1 MKKINHL
8 VNKGKKIIC
17 WNKIGI
23 GLFVLGLISLGLT
36 VVLTTTTK
44 HPFYIYSLILML
56 PMIIVAAIY
65 DNTVKQI
72 LDEILNVF
80 EERLKWGINN
90 DDIYSSTHSHIKEVS
105 VSEYTIII
113 ECNSENISEISSLT
127 KEIINGINSD
137 LPPKFQLKAGILV
150 KV

>member
-90 DDIYSSTHSHIKEVS
+90 DDIYSSTHSPKGSPPQHGTVILATVMER
-105 VSEYTIII
+105 
-113 ECNSENISEISSLT
+113 ISLFAKICVNLS
-127 KEIINGINSD
+127 
-137 LPPKFQLKAGILV
+137 A
-150 KV
+150 